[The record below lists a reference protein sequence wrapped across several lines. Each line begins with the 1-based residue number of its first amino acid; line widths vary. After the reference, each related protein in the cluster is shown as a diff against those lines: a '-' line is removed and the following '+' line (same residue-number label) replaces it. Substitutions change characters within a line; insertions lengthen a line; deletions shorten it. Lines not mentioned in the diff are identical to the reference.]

1 MYLHR
6 IELSP
11 IMKQGA
17 MISLGSHI
25 IGSVQYL
32 DLSKVVDSRCDV
44 IFE

>member
-32 DLSKVVDSRCDV
+32 DLSTVIVGWCGF